1 MAEGLVGRRL
11 LGGEYELREVLGRG
25 GMAMVYRAWSRSLET
40 DVAVKVLAPRL
51 ASDRGFRDRFHDEAR
66 SLAALHHPN
75 LVEVHHYGEEGDLV
89 YIVMRMVPGGT
100 LKDRLALIG
109 GPLDLVS
116 TARVIGQV
124 ADALQLAH
132 DRGLV
137 HLDIK
142 PGNVLVGRADWALL
156 SDFGITRAIGQET
169 TSHGRQR
176 SAGTPA
182 SMSPEQWRGHEI

>member
-66 SLAALHHPN
+66 SLAQLHHPN
-75 LVEVHHYGEEGDLV
+75 LIEVHHYGEEGDLV
-89 YIVMRMVPGGT
+89 YIVMRLVPGGT
-100 LKDRLALIG
+100 LKARVEALG
-109 GPLDLVS
+109 GALGLLP
-116 TARVIGQV
+116 TARLIGQV

-142 PGNVLVGRADWALL
+142 PANILLGRSDWPLL
-156 SDFGITRAIGQET
+156 ADFGITRAV
-169 TSHGRQR
+169 R
-176 SAGTPA
+176 SLE
-182 SMSPEQWRGHEI
+182 SSRG